1 MAEFRVGA
9 IAIPGLSALVGG
21 AVGALL
27 TLAVVRSNDPSA
39 DTRARP
45 EPLTKSS
52 QPTQS
57 SADERV
63 ASLERSLR
71 ALELKAGVAR
81 AAAQPISSP
90 PRDTEIPPV
99 ADVAPIVDN
108 PVFDAAVRD
117 VMERAEQE
125 RNLERESQ
133 RAEWRKRTAE
143 EWSRAIGEKLRLTEI
158 QKAKSTEIARAF
170 WDRLHDLR
178 QTDAGPPPSRQER
191 REQGAALRK
200 ASETEL
206 AKILDPSQLTT
217 YGELDEAEKLGS
229 NSSLRAAQRGP

>member
-9 IAIPGLSALVGG
+9 IAIPGLSALAGG

-27 TLAVVRSNDPSA
+27 TLAVVRGNESSA

-71 ALELKAGVAR
+71 ALELKGLAR
-81 AAAQPISSP
+81 AAAQPVGST
-90 PRDTEIPPV
+90 PRGTEIPPV

-108 PVFDAAVRD
+108 PVFEAAVRD

-143 EWSRAIGEKLRLTEI
+143 EWSSAVGEKLRLTEI
-158 QKAKSTEIARAF
+158 QKAKAAEIAQAF

-191 REQGAALRK
+191 REQVATLRR
-200 ASETEL
+200 ASEAEL

-217 YGELDEAEKLGS
+217 YSELDEAEKLGS
-229 NSSLRAAQRGP
+229 NRSLRAAPRGP